1 MNIGGDTAIKQKEC
15 ERRFFVN
22 IVILTALGVGGATVF
37 GALLGFVMKGFSQR
51 YGGLIMSFASGV
63 MLASA
68 MLGLILPSL
77 ELGGDFAPV
86 VTIPAIFIG
95 AIILDLGERLVP
107 EGELPS
113 SFETGDRRRGVIMF
127 VFAIALHNL
136 PEGMAAGVGFLTGD
150 ISDAM
155 FIALGIAIQ
164 NLPEGMVLIAPMI
177 SAGISPGRAFF
188 YAFLTGV
195 IEVVGT
201 FLGYFAARSVSV
213 ILPFALALAGGTMIY
228 VISGDIMRCPDGEG
242 TKYSGYSLLIGF
254 SLMLIFNFILN

>member
-1 MNIGGDTAIKQKEC
+1 
-15 ERRFFVN
+15 
-22 IVILTALGVGGATVF
+22 
-37 GALLGFVMKGFSQR
+37 
-51 YGGLIMSFASGV
+51 
-63 MLASA
+63 
-68 MLGLILPSL
+68 
-77 ELGGDFAPV
+77 
-86 VTIPAIFIG
+86 
-95 AIILDLGERLVP
+95 
-107 EGELPS
+107 
-113 SFETGDRRRGVIMF
+113 MF

-201 FLGYFAARSVSV
+201 FLGYFA
-213 ILPFALALAGGTMIY
+213 T
-228 VISGDIMRCPDGEG
+228 
-242 TKYSGYSLLIGF
+242 
-254 SLMLIFNFILN
+254 

>member
-1 MNIGGDTAIKQKEC
+1 MDIGGDTAIKQKEC

-213 ILPFALALAGGTMIY
+213 LPDTP
-228 VISGDIMRCPDGEG
+228 S
-242 TKYSGYSLLIGF
+242 T
-254 SLMLIFNFILN
+254 